1 MYPRKKITYFPW
13 FPHGFPR
20 GFPIRISVPSMV
32 KKSPQAPQ
40 VLALDSAPVE
50 VAGASQA

>member
-1 MYPRKKITYFPW
+1 MVFPW
-13 FPHGFPR
+13 FSHPNFR
-20 GFPIRISVPSMV
+20 PIDGQ
-32 KKSPQAPQ
+32 KSPQAPQ